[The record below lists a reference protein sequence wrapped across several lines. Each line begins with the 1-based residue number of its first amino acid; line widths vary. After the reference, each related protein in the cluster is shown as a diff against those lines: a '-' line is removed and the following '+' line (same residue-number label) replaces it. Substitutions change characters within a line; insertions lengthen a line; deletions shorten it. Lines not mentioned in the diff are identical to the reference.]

1 MNLQETAD
9 ILIWAGALA
18 SAEFTMLLVA
28 VRLADMSVIGRSRRK
43 HIDQWARAAPTNI
56 TAAVVLLV
64 IGAVLKWRFPL

>member
-1 MNLQETAD
+1 VNLQETAD

-18 SAEFTMLLVA
+18 SGEFTMLLVA

-43 HIDQWARAAPTNI
+43 HIDQWARAAPLII
-56 TAAVVLLV
+56 TAAVILLL